1 VGVVDNIL
9 VYTIHISQPVEIG
22 LEWLNIHTYVWVKVT
37 MYLQANTILYVL
49 SESKQLRKKT
59 VFKWS

>member
-22 LEWLNIHTYVWVKVT
+22 LEWLNIHTYVCIKVT